1 MAKRKINKKLVA
13 KNNSTRAERKEA
25 ERRANARQDKN
36 DAAVRAK
43 NAKTRTNQIKSQARK
58 SITQKELDRFK

>member
-13 KNNSTRAERKEA
+13 RNNSTKAQRKEA
-25 ERRANARQDKN
+25 ERQDRN
-36 DAAVRAK
+36 DAAVKAK

-58 SITQKELDRFK
+58 SITQKELDKFK